1 MIFKLKRKVGKGEQN
16 DKITRKSKSK
26 AFFKYQLNDVL
37 SFIVNKIVVVS
48 DTSLCEIHRVLLSKE
63 TVEHPISQGRFSSIK
78 SDYCIVL

>member
-1 MIFKLKRKVGKGEQN
+1 MIFNLKRKVGKSEQN
-16 DKITRKSKSK
+16 DKISSKSK

-37 SFIVNKIVVVS
+37 YFIVNKIVVVS